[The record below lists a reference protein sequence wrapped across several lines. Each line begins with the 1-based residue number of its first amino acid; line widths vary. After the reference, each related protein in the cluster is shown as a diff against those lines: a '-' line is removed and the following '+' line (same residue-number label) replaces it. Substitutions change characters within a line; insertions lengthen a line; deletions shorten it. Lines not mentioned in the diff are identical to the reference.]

1 MELRKGIKKGIG
13 SVTSVPLVFG
23 IVVVLNLLALAFF
36 VRFDLTDSKLYSLSD
51 ASKRIAQSLDDP
63 VLVKVY
69 FSEDLPAPYNQH
81 ARYLKDQLYE
91 YRAFSGGK
99 LRFEFIDPIL
109 EEREAETQAL
119 RIPPMQVNAYEK
131 DKIELKRVYM
141 GLAFFYEDKKEV
153 IPVIQSTRNIE
164 YEISSAIQKITAEVI
179 PTVGILQGHGEVDVA
194 SEMQAG
200 YQTLSKL
207 YQVVPVTLAPGQ
219 LVRPEVATL
228 LIIGP
233 KDSISN
239 WDQYAIDQFIMRG
252 GKVGAFYD
260 PVEVDLQVQNA
271 TDRQTNWPEF
281 LAHYGIH
288 FKPGLVLDRRCS
300 RIAVM
305 QQQGQIRFQNIVE
318 YPFLPQVFTFNTD
331 NLIGKDL
338 EAVDFPF
345 ICALDSTLADS
356 LGLQFQ
362 TICWSSERSGIRRPP
377 YYMSPMQE
385 FNDADFSQPFQI
397 LAGVIQGSFETAFP
411 GGPLPDSGVDLNA
424 VAPLLTQSPPNRLVV
439 VGDAEFSGDQQIS
452 RNQSNAA
459 MFLNIADWLTQEEG
473 LITIRSREVVSR
485 PLDELSDGKRQ
496 GIKYANVFGPPLLII
511 LFGVFRWQARQ
522 RAKKAL

>member
-1 MELRKGIKKGIG
+1 MKLRKGVKKGLG
-13 SVTSVPLVFG
+13 SLTSVPLVFG

-36 VRFDLTDSKLYSLSD
+36 VRFDLTDARLYSLSD

-63 VLVKVY
+63 VLVKLY

-99 LRFEFIDPIL
+99 LRFEFIDPIK
-109 EEREAETQAL
+109 EDREKEAQAL

-141 GLAFFYEDKKEV
+141 GLAFLYEDKKEV
-153 IPVIQSTRNIE
+153 IPVVQSTNNIE
-164 YEISSAIQKITAEVI
+164 YEISSALQKITAEVI
-179 PTVGILQGHGEVDVA
+179 PTVGILQGHGEADVA
-194 SEMQAG
+194 NEMQTG
-200 YQTLSKL
+200 SQTLSKL
-207 YQVVPVTLAPGQ
+207 YRVIPVTLSPGD
-219 LVRPEVATL
+219 LVGSEVATL
-228 LIIGP
+228 LVIGP
-233 KDSISN
+233 KDSIST

-260 PVEVDLQVQNA
+260 PVEVDIQVQNA
-271 TDRQTNWPEF
+271 SDRQTNWPEF
-281 LAHYGIH
+281 LAHYGVR
-288 FKPGLVLDRRCS
+288 FKPGLILDARNS

-305 QQQGQIRFQNIVE
+305 QQQGFIRFQNIVE
-318 YPFLPQVFTFNTD
+318 YPFLPQVYTFNSE

-345 ICALDSTLADS
+345 ISALDSTLAGS
-356 LGLQFQ
+356 MGLQFQ
-362 TICWSSERSGIRRPP
+362 PICWSSERSGIRTPP

-385 FNDADFSQPFQI
+385 FTNADFSQPFQI
-397 LAGVIQGSFETAFP
+397 LAGAIQGSFQTAFP
-411 GGPLPDSGVDLNA
+411 NGPLPDSGVDLTA
-424 VAPLLTQSPPNRLVV
+424 IDPPLKQSPPNRLVAL
-439 VGDAEFSGDQQIS
+439 GDAEFCGDQQIS
-452 RNQSNAA
+452 RNPSNAA

-485 PLDELSDGKRQ
+485 PLDEISDGKRR

-511 LFGVFRWQARQ
+511 LFGVFRWQSRQ
-522 RAKKAL
+522 RAKRAL